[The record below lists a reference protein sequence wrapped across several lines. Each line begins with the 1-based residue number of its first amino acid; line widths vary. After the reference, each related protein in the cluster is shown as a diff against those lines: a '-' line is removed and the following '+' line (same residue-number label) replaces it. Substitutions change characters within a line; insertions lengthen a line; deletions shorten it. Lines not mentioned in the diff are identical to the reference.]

1 MIRVTMFGQLTVH
14 VGERAL
20 GRRDLGGVKPR
31 QLLEM
36 LLLQR
41 RAVTKDELIDAL
53 WEDKTPRDPV
63 ATLEAYVSVLRS
75 SLQPGVRR
83 DASVIATEPGAYYF
97 VRERALIDI
106 DQFDLL
112 TRRLGV
118 ANTAER
124 RAALVEACALA
135 TGPVLE
141 DERYAEWAMGP
152 RRHYERM
159 RLEALVA
166 TAEMHVE
173 EGLAA
178 PALDLAERAMIID
191 PTCEPAYHAAM
202 RAASHLGRRD
212 MVRSF
217 YDQCAR
223 SMRNELG
230 VSPMAV
236 TANLRDDLLQDV
248 LGSVDNRLVGAAVG
262 SGNWSP
268 AMEHHAVDTVW
279 PSSRFR

>member
-14 VGERAL
+14 VGEREL

-41 RAVTKDELIDAL
+41 RAITKDELIDAL

-83 DASVIATEPGAYYF
+83 DGSVIATEPGAYYF
-97 VRERALIDI
+97 VRDRALIDV

-112 TRRLGV
+112 TRRLGA

-124 RAALVEACALA
+124 RAALLEACSLA

-141 DERYAEWAMGP
+141 DERYADWAMGP

-166 TAEMHVE
+166 AAEMHVE
-173 EGLAA
+173 ESLA
-178 PALDLAERAMIID
+178 PEALDLAERAMIID

-202 RAASHLGRRD
+202 RAASQLGRRD

-217 YDQCAR
+217 FDQCAR

-230 VSPMAV
+230 VAPMAV

-248 LGSVDNRLVGAAVG
+248 PAGADDRLLVGASVG
-262 SGNWSP
+262 
-268 AMEHHAVDTVW
+268 
-279 PSSRFR
+279 PSSRFS